1 VLAGLAVSIYAAAAV
16 ALPGGVSGTVLDA
29 LTGRPVK
36 GAVVGDGKNAVAIT
50 DRQGQFELRDLPGA
64 VVDVIVQHPA
74 YVIFAQ
80 VDVSVGSRVEI
91 KVQPSSIEAEQV
103 EIVETREED
112 LRPMLVRQDPIEL
125 PPEYLRGLRATA
137 GIKGLYRVCVGKD
150 GKVSLV
156 TPIVRAGD
164 ADPYVIQ
171 GIAKGWEYRA
181 LQQPACFYWRVAF
194 KFKDRSKLLPPAP
207 STGQSTP
214 PGSPFRPR

>member
-1 VLAGLAVSIYAAAAV
+1 MTGLIASLICAGAIQGSVT
-16 ALPGGVSGTVLDA
+16 GTVFDA

-64 VVDVIVQHPA
+64 VIDVIVQHPA

-103 EIVETREED
+103 EIVETREQD
-112 LRPMLVRQDPIEL
+112 LRPMLVRQDPIVF
-125 PPEYLRGLRATA
+125 PPGARVLRSTGKN
-137 GIKGLYRVCVGKD
+137 GVYRVCVGKD

-164 ADPYVIQ
+164 TDPYVMD

-181 LQQPACFYWRVAF
+181 LLQPACFYWRVTF

-207 STGQSTP
+207 SIGQDVP
-214 PGSPFRPR
+214 QGPPFRTR